1 MNKLDE
7 SKKLLEMAL
16 RKLPYNVSLSSIR
29 IHIQRALFEITKENV
44 EKPQPKQKIA
54 DPQLQIMASINP
66 HKSLEMLEK
75 MIKEE
80 RDKINSLTQPT
91 DTQLN
96 D

>member
-7 SKKLLEMAL
+7 SKKFLEMAL
-16 RKLPYNVSLSSIR
+16 RKLPYNVSLTSIR
-29 IHIQRALFEITKENV
+29 THIQRALFEITKENT
-44 EKPQPKQKIA
+44 EKPQPKPKIN

-80 RDKINSLTQPT
+80 RDKINSLTQPP